1 MALAHGQSYHR
12 DPQVA
17 LLRNSRHALVEVI
30 PMVRIWLLAKEAGLD
45 MPFVVAGIVMII
57 STLIFGSCM
66 IRRYHRSAAGATWP
80 SARDHCWRVVVLPM
94 LELHHSK
101 AMASLPHEIY
111 DYYVGGAGDEVSASE
126 AESAWSAFRF
136 RPRPLRDVG
145 HIDTRVDLFGESY
158 ASPIGVAPMAFH
170 HLAHPGAELE
180 TARGTK
186 DAGSLFVVSTRASRR
201 LEDIAS
207 RAGPWWFQAYVFR
220 ERSLTAKLVERAAT
234 AGATAIVLT
243 GDTPVVGHK
252 RRIGEVRM
260 PIEDAYYLRNF
271 AEHLAGNSSPR
282 SASEQSPCTTLN
294 DIGWLN
300 SVSGLP
306 VLVKG
311 VLRGD
316 AAVECLDAG
325 AAGVIVSNH
334 GGRQL
339 DRAVSTARALQ
350 EVSDAVNGRG
360 LVLADGGVRSG
371 LDVLAALA
379 LGANAVFVGRPILWA
394 LAHSGGTGVYDAL
407 TALREDLEHVMALAG
422 VRAVQDIDRS
432 LVADDWHR
440 DGEYGPLLRRNFAAP
455 SGRP

>member
-1 MALAHGQSYHR
+1 M
-12 DPQVA
+12 
-17 LLRNSRHALVEVI
+17 
-30 PMVRIWLLAKEAGLD
+30 
-45 MPFVVAGIVMII
+45 
-57 STLIFGSCM
+57 
-66 IRRYHRSAAGATWP
+66 
-80 SARDHCWRVVVLPM
+80 LPM
-94 LELHHSK
+94 LELHHAK
-101 AMASLPHEIY
+101 AMASLPHAVY
-111 DYYVGGAGDEVSASE
+111 DYYAGGAGDELSVAE

-145 HIDTRVDLFGESY
+145 HIDTAVNLFGQSCS
-158 ASPIGVAPMAFH
+158 SPIGVAPMAFH

-186 DAGSLFVVSTRASRR
+186 DAGSLFVVSTRASSR

-207 RAGPWWFQAYVFR
+207 CAGPWWFQAYVFR
-220 ERSLTAKLVERAAT
+220 QRSLTAKLVERAAA

-243 GDTPVVGHK
+243 GDTPMVGRK
-252 RRIGEVRM
+252 RRIGEVRL

-271 AEHLAGNSSPR
+271 AEHLAGHPSPR
-282 SASEQSPCTTLN
+282 SAAEQSPCTTLD
-294 DIGWLN
+294 DIGWLH
-300 SVSGLP
+300 SLSGLP

-350 EVSDAVNGRG
+350 EVTDAVNGRG
-360 LVLADGGVRSG
+360 LVLVDGGVRSG

-379 LGANAVFVGRPILWA
+379 LGADAVLVGRPILWA

-407 TALREDLEHVMALAG
+407 TALREDLEHAMALAG
-422 VRAVQDIDRS
+422 VQTVQDIDPS
-432 LVADDWHR
+432 LVAHD
-440 DGEYGPLLRRNFAAP
+440 
-455 SGRP
+455 